1 MAFSCILCFTLRDLW
16 RDIGCTGFLY
26 CSGWNDGD
34 IGLWGARNFGTFGVN
49 LWRGL
54 ESIAISFNQNTLFW
68 EGNYTSGHILIYI
81 TLSELWR
88 CGKCLFRVGQS

>member
-1 MAFSCILCFTLRDLW
+1 MAFSCILWFTFRDFW

-34 IGLWGARNFGTFGVN
+34 IGLWGDRK
-49 LWRGL
+49 LWNIWSQSLAGL

-68 EGNYTSGHILIYI
+68 EGNYTSGHILIYT